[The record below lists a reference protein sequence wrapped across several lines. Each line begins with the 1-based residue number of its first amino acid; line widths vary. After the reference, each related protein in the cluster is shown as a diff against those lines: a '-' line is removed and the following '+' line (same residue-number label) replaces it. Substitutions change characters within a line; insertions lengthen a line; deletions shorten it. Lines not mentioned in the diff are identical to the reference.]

1 MIDSLLKRYS
11 LIERPCDIGG
21 SDWFVARDVFFEWWA
36 EEPRS
41 ESSKSQGR
49 LEIITWKQVL
59 QFGSTP
65 PTQDHPVASLEF
77 FRSRFRIL
85 KPSLHPGDDD
95 DIILGGGADDRTIT
109 IQYEE
114 VTKLET
120 FDPWRFLIGQP
131 VGSLLSGT
139 PSTTKVGTHTETH
152 GIESQKIIDSKCRL
166 VWEYLS
172 SQEGNAKKTQK
183 KT

>member
-95 DIILGGGADDRTIT
+95 DIILGGGGRWPDHNHSIRGSDQTWDLRSLEVLDRSACW
-109 IQYEE
+109 QPF
-114 VTKLET
+114 VGNT
-120 FDPWRFLIGQP
+120 FDHQGRDPHWNSRDWKPENHRLKVPAG
-131 VGSLLSGT
+131 VGIS
-139 PSTTKVGTHTETH
+139 
-152 GIESQKIIDSKCRL
+152 
-166 VWEYLS
+166 
-172 SQEGNAKKTQK
+172 
-183 KT
+183 